1 MAGRLGRRRA
11 PWTMAALLAVVAAT
25 VANGTGGQ
33 AASAA
38 TGPPP
43 PATPARGVLATG
55 AAHAAARAN
64 EPAAVP
70 AADPRAT
77 GVAAARRWRRDHAPE
92 VLAELRRLLAIPNV
106 ASDLSNIRAN
116 AEAIAAAFR
125 RRGAAVELLTLPD
138 APEAPP
144 IVFGTLPAEVE
155 DAPTLVLYVHYDG
168 QPVDPERWTTP
179 PWEPALYSAA
189 LEAGGEPVAWP
200 APGEEVD
207 PEWRIYGR
215 SAGDDK
221 APLAALLAALDA
233 LDAAGVPRRVNVK
246 LFFEGEE
253 EAGSPHLARYVE
265 RYADR
270 LAADAWLFLDG
281 PVHQSGRPQ
290 LFFGVRG
297 YSGFDVTVYGANRY
311 LHSGHYGNWAPN
323 PGVALAHLV
332 AGMKAPDGRVLIDG
346 FYDSAAPLGEAE
358 RRALA
363 AVPPFEDALR
373 HELALAPS
381 ATEGGPGERYG
392 ERISLP
398 SLNLRGMASATVGET
413 ARNVIPPS
421 ATASFDV
428 RLVAGN
434 DPAAM
439 LDLVEAH
446 LRREGW
452 HLVLEEPTDDERRA
466 HPRLARLVRREGYRA
481 VRTPMDLPASRML
494 VVAAA
499 AASETELVLLP
510 TLGGSLPLYV
520 VEDALATPLVGVPI
534 ANHDDNQHAPDENL
548 RLANLFYGIDLLA
561 AVLAGGGL

>member
-1 MAGRLGRRRA
+1 MTERRRRWRVRWA
-11 PWTMAALLAVVAAT
+11 TTALLVIVAAAGST
-25 VANGTGGQ
+25 AD
-33 AASAA
+33 
-38 TGPPP
+38 
-43 PATPARGVLATG
+43 PAP
-55 AAHAAARAN
+55 
-64 EPAAVP
+64 
-70 AADPRAT
+70 ADPRAA
-77 GVAAARRWRRDHAPE
+77 GVAAARAWRAEHAPTL
-92 VLAELRRLLAIPNV
+92 LAEFRELLAIPNV
-106 ASDLSNIRAN
+106 ASDLPNIRAN

-138 APEAPP
+138 ALEAPP
-144 IVFGTLPAEVE
+144 VVFGTLPAEVAG
-155 DAPTLVLYVHYDG
+155 APTLVLYVHYDG
-168 QPVDPERWTTP
+168 QPVDPERWSSP
-179 PWEPALYSAA
+179 PWEPALLTAA
-189 LEAGGEPVAWP
+189 REAGGTPRPWP
-200 APGEEVD
+200 APGEAVD
-207 PEWRIYGR
+207 PEWRIYAR

-221 APLAALLAALDA
+221 APLAALLGALDA
-233 LDAAGVPRRVNVK
+233 LAAAGVPRRAHVK

-297 YSGFDVTVYGANRY
+297 YAGLDVTVYGADRY

-332 AGMKAPDGRVLIDG
+332 AGLKAPDGRVLVDG
-346 FYDSAAPLGEAE
+346 FYDSMTPLGEAE

-373 HELALAPS
+373 RELGLAPE
-381 ATEGGPGERYG
+381 AVEGGGGERYG
-392 ERISLP
+392 ERIALP

-421 ATASFDV
+421 ATASFDL
-428 RLVAGN
+428 RLVAGQE
-434 DPAAM
+434 PEAM

-446 LRREGW
+446 LRGRGW
-452 HLVLEEPTDDERRA
+452 HLVRDEPTAAERRA
-466 HPRLARLVRREGYRA
+466 HPKLARVERRGGYRA
-481 VRTPMDLPASRML
+481 VRTPMDLPAAGW

-499 AASETELVLLP
+499 EAAADSVSEGGELVLLP

-548 RLANLFYGIDLLA
+548 RLGNLFYGIDLLA
-561 AVLAGGGL
+561 AVLAGGGV